1 VRKVVGMAGT
11 ALILLSVAG
20 LALLAAGTSDDPVD
34 LSPVVGSPSDQETP
48 ATWTSAAPDASPT
61 PAAVSATPTAEPTEP
76 MLPTLL
82 DEHFADNRM
91 SWRDDRSSTTWF
103 EVGTYRLAPQ
113 IPGQFVAIAAPVSV
127 PLRDVVMTAR
137 FHKVGGPPGGG
148 YGLILRDQEPTA
160 RDGVRQTGRYYV
172 LEVGDRGQIGVWRRD
187 EDHWVELLPWT
198 SSDVVHPGNE
208 PNELEAW
215 ASGPRLTLLVNG
227 VQVASRVDDALASG
241 GVGVFVG
248 GDGNDVALERL
259 SVRAPVDASRG
270 QLFSATPT
278 PRAEPTATPS
288 PRPFRPI
295 THVAIP
301 SIALDADA
309 VPASLVDKNDGLT
322 WEVPPFSVGHA
333 QNTAGAGGKG
343 NAVLLGHVS
352 SRHLG
357 NVFEKLHAV
366 QVGDEVRVFSGE
378 ERSAYR
384 VAEVRTVARTDT
396 SVVQPTSTPTL
407 TLITCT
413 GTWLPLVAD
422 YAERVV
428 VRAELVGTE

>member
-1 VRKVVGMAGT
+1 VRKVVGTAGT

-20 LALLAAGTSDDPVD
+20 LALLAAGTADDPVD
-34 LSPVVGSPSDQETP
+34 LSPMVGSSSDQDAAAI
-48 ATWTSAAPDASPT
+48 ATSTAPDASPT
-61 PAAVSATPTAEPTEP
+61 LAAVSETPTAEPTEP
-76 MLPTLL
+76 MLPMLL

-91 SWRDDRSSTTWF
+91 SWRDDRSSTSWL
-103 EVGTYRLAPQ
+103 EAGTYRLTPQ
-113 IPGQFVAIAAPVSV
+113 IPGQFVAVAAPVSV

-148 YGLILRDQEPTA
+148 YGFIVRDQEPTA

-172 LEVGDRGQIGVWRRD
+172 LEVGDRGQIGMWRRE

-198 SSDVVHPGNE
+198 PSDVVHPGNE

-227 VQVASRVDDALASG
+227 VQVASRIDDTLASG
-241 GVGVFVG
+241 GVGIFVG

-259 SVRAPVDASRG
+259 SVQAPADASRG

-278 PRAEPTATPS
+278 PRPEPTATPS

-295 THVAIP
+295 THIAIP
-301 SIALDADA
+301 SISLDADA
-309 VPASLVDKNDGLT
+309 VPASLVDKSDGLT

-333 QNTAGAGGKG
+333 QNTAGAGGDG
-343 NAVLLGHVS
+343 NAVLVGHVS

-357 NVFEKLHAV
+357 NVFENLHRV
-366 QVGDEVRVFSGE
+366 QVGDEVQVFSGE
-378 ERSAYR
+378 QRSTYR

-396 SVVQPTSTPTL
+396 KVVQPTSTPTL

-422 YAERVV
+422 YTERVV